1 MEFKNKLSQK
11 YDAVQMEA
19 SREKIQEFLMD
30 TIEECA
36 KSGLDKRTVTIY
48 MVDIDDANINF
59 KTFEI
64 FLSQEEISFSKD
76 RSTESYTLDLTE

>member
-1 MEFKNKLSQK
+1 MTFKNKLSK
-11 YDAVQMEA
+11 HYDAVQMEA

-30 TIEECA
+30 AIEECA